1 MFRNIRYQYKLFM
14 AFALLIL
21 IIMVVSAIFF
31 YLYTSSIILGNIKES
46 QYNAIEVNKEKLD
59 RTLLEMDNL
68 AKELNYSEQ
77 IMDLM
82 KNIEYST
89 ANYFDDHPRD
99 NDFIK
104 NSLYS
109 NTAYQPVN
117 GRISVISRY
126 YDYTF
131 ISNSYRNLTL
141 TKQQL
146 RANER
151 ISSMMESEEYM
162 AFFPPHIDEFT
173 TDSSEVFTL
182 NRPLRDNFNIYGII
196 EVSKNITELDKLFK
210 SENPED
216 SYMTALYDDNGAV
229 IYSNFTVPENIDPG
243 KLFNSSKVI
252 DQDQTGDYLVEDS
265 SGNSALSAVFSKL
278 DNVDWYIVQL
288 ESTDTL
294 YQSVT
299 NFRTIVII
307 TYIFSF
313 AVLLSFL
320 YLITSSLT
328 KPIQKLTHLLTD
340 LNISKNINIKIPTTN
355 NEIVLLNQAMQSML
369 EKIQLSTKERIE
381 SHEREVSARFEIL
394 QSQLNPHFLYNTLT
408 VITAFCQKTGNDR
421 VSIMCKQLAELIQYT
436 VDRSQKNTTLLSEF
450 KNIDSYL
457 YLMKMRYQKFLEYS
471 IDFSKEMESIKV
483 PKLILQPIV
492 ENCFKHGFID
502 IDPVWNVEVS
512 GYIKDDYW
520 YVKISDNGK
529 GFTPTA
535 VKDFL
540 KRIDRA
546 KASLFN
552 HDISIDEI
560 KSEGVGLFNTVL
572 RLSLYYSKKE
582 YFQIC
587 GKKYRTIMIGGP
599 LDGKI

>member
-1 MFRNIRYQYKLFM
+1 M

-21 IIMVVSAIFF
+21 IIMVISAIFF

-89 ANYFDDHPRD
+89 GNYFDNHPRD

-131 ISNSYRNLTL
+131 ISNSYRNLPL

-182 NRPLRDNFNIYGII
+182 NRPLRDNFNIYGIV
-196 EVSKNITELDKLFK
+196 EVSKNVSELDKLFR
-210 SENPED
+210 SEDLED
-216 SYMTALYDDNGAV
+216 SYMTALYDNDGTAL
-229 IYSNFTVPENIDPG
+229 YSNFTVPENIDPG
-243 KLFNSSKVI
+243 KLLNDSIII
-252 DQDQTGDYLVEDS
+252 DLDQTGDYLVEDNN
-265 SGNSALSAVFSKL
+265 GNAALSAVFSKL
-278 DNVDWYIVQL
+278 NNVDWYIVQFA
-288 ESTDTL
+288 STATL

-307 TYIFSF
+307 TYILSF
-313 AVLLSFL
+313 GVLLSFL

-328 KPIQKLTHLLTD
+328 KPIQKLTHSLTD
-340 LNISKNINIKIPTTN
+340 LNISKDINIKIPTTN
-355 NEIVLLNQAMQSML
+355 DEIVLLSQAMKDML
-369 EKIQLSTKERIE
+369 EKIKISTKEKME

-408 VITAFCQKTGNDR
+408 VITAYSQKTGNDR
-421 VSIMCKQLAELIQYT
+421 VALMCKQLAELIQYT
-436 VDRSQKNTTLLSEF
+436 IDRTRENTTLALEF
-450 KNIDSYL
+450 NNIDSYL
-457 YLMKMRYQKFLEYS
+457 HLMKMRYQKFLEYS
-471 IDFSKEMESIKV
+471 IDYSKDMESIKV

-502 IDPVWNVEVS
+502 IDPVWDVEVS
-512 GYIKDDYW
+512 GYIKDGYW

-529 GFTPTA
+529 GFSPA
-535 VKDFL
+535 EVKDLL

-546 KASLFN
+546 KSSLFN

-560 KSEGVGLFNTVL
+560 RSEGVGLFNTVL
-572 RLSLYYSKKE
+572 RLSIYYSRKE
-582 YFQIC
+582 YFQIS
-587 GKKYRTIMIGGP
+587 GKNNRTIIIGGP